1 MKKLTEALGCKT
13 LKDASPSMQSSIP
26 EPTSHHLIE
35 ISTSNTEKGREGEV
49 ITQTTPTKCDTP
61 NSRKPD
67 IECEICKHKFINSNN
82 LTKHIEKYHENK
94 ENKSTNSYKCDHCS
108 LTFK

>member
-1 MKKLTEALGCKT
+1 M
-13 LKDASPSMQSSIP
+13 
-26 EPTSHHLIE
+26 
-35 ISTSNTEKGREGEV
+35 
-49 ITQTTPTKCDTP
+49 TPTKCDTP

-108 LTFK
+108 LTFKEKTKLTIHMKSHHSMCTICKRTFSRTNLLF